1 MKLLSLI
8 ASSLVLL
15 FGGVPSTQHQK
26 ALQSTF
32 VLYGRSLERK
42 VDHKPLCTAFV
53 YKQAPDGYYLLTEG
67 HCFEG
72 KVPADITYA
81 VASGDIAEKPQL
93 QEVEVLSRIDDGIT
107 DVAELHLKTAEKYPV
122 LELSDTSTQIDDE
135 IFWVGYPEMISQ
147 VLYTGRVS
155 SLPMQTSCME
165 TIDDETDLCKGRFL
179 VQTSS
184 APGASGSPVIS
195 EKTGKVV
202 GILEGHVF
210 DNGTVVVPVSV
221 IKSFLQKDH
230 AI

>member
-8 ASSLVLL
+8 ALSLMLL
-15 FGGVPSTQHQK
+15 FGGVTSTQHQK

-72 KVPADITYA
+72 KVPSDITYA
-81 VASGDIAEKPQL
+81 VANGNIAEKPEL
-93 QEVEVLSRIDDGIT
+93 QAIEVLSHIDDGIT
-107 DVAELHLKTAEKYPV
+107 DIAELHLKTTEKYPV
-122 LELSDTSTQIDDE
+122 LGLSDIPAQIDDE
-135 IFWVGYPEMISQ
+135 IFWVGYPEMVSQ
-147 VLYTGRVS
+147 VLYTGRVG
-155 SLPMQTSCME
+155 SLPMQTSCQE
-165 TIDDETDLCKGRFL
+165 NTDDELDLCKGRFL
-179 VQTSS
+179 IQAAS

-202 GILEGHVF
+202 GILEGHIF
-210 DNGTVVVPVSV
+210 DGGAVVVPVSI
-221 IKSFLQKDH
+221 IKNFLQKAH
-230 AI
+230 VI